1 MDRNWWQREVV
12 YQIYPRSFCDSNGDG
27 IGDIRGIVQK
37 LDYLKDLG
45 VTMLWICPIYCSP
58 MDDNGYDVAD
68 YQGIAPQFGT
78 MEDVDELIEQAG
90 RRNIKIV
97 LDLVI
102 NHTSDEHP
110 WFQQALADPS
120 SPCRDYYI
128 FKPGKDGQQPNNWRS
143 VFGGSVWEPVPGRE
157 EYYFHAF
164 GKKQPDLNWENPV
177 LRQKLYG
184 MVNWWLD
191 KGIAGFRIDAITFIK
206 KDLTWTDRPA
216 DGADGLAKCT
226 KASRNQPGIGVFL
239 HELKE
244 NTFDRH
250 QCVTIAEA
258 PGVAYEELGDFIG
271 TNGYFSMIFDFRW
284 ADLDIASGSE
294 WFKRPEWTIKDLRD
308 KIMTSQMALQKFG
321 WGANFIENHDQ
332 PRAASKYLKEAQDN
346 PDAVKTLGA
355 MYFFLRGVPF
365 IYQGQE
371 LGMVNFERESIAEF
385 NDLSSI
391 DQYDRS
397 ILEGFSP
404 EQALH
409 FVNLRSRDNARTPFP
424 WNGERYGGFSTAK
437 PWLGM
442 TQEHPACNVSA
453 QQMDSKSVLAFYKS
467 LIAFRQNG
475 PYQDCL
481 IYGDIEPLEST
492 DNVIAYRRILDG
504 TILDCY
510 FNLSGTAVEEL
521 LSPGEITPVWH
532 TQKQADTQGNTL
544 RLAPWQSVIIKVK

>member
-12 YQIYPRSFCDSNGDG
+12 YQIYPKSFCDSNGDG

-90 RRNIKIV
+90 RRDIKIV

-110 WFQQALADPS
+110 WFRQALADPS

-128 FKPGKDGQQPNNWRS
+128 FRPGKGGRQPNNWRS

-164 GKKQPDLNWENPV
+164 GKKQPDLNWENPA
-177 LRQKLYG
+177 LRQKLYD

-206 KDLTWTDRPA
+206 KDLTWADRPA

-226 KASRNQPGIGVFL
+226 KASRNQPGIGAFL

-250 QCVTIAEA
+250 SCVTIAEA

-271 TNGYFSMIFDFRW
+271 KNGYFSMIFDFRW
-284 ADLDIASGSE
+284 ADLDVASGSE
-294 WFKRPEWTIKDLRD
+294 WFKRPKWTVRDLRD

-332 PRAASKYLKEAQDN
+332 PRASSKYLKEAQDN

-397 ILEGFSP
+397 ILEGYSP

-424 WNGERYGGFSTAK
+424 WNGERYGGFSSAK

-442 TQEHPACNVSA
+442 AREYPACNVSA
-453 QQMDSKSVLAFYKS
+453 QQMDSESVLAFYKS
-467 LIAFRQNG
+467 LIAFRQSG
-475 PYQDCL
+475 PCQDCL

-492 DNVIAYRRILDG
+492 DNVIAYRRILDRM
-504 TILDCY
+504 ILDCY
-510 FNLSGTAVEEL
+510 FNLSGAAVEER
-521 LSPGEITPVWH
+521 LSSGENAPVWH
-532 TQKQADTQGNTL
+532 TQKQVNIQGNTL
-544 RLAPWQSVIIKVK
+544 RLAPWQSVMIKVN

>member
-12 YQIYPRSFCDSNGDG
+12 YQIYPKSFCDSNGDG

-78 MEDVDELIEQAG
+78 MEDVDALIEEA
-90 RRNIKIV
+90 RRRDIKIV

-164 GKKQPDLNWENPV
+164 GKKQPDLNWENPA
-177 LRQKLYG
+177 LRQKLYD

-206 KDLTWTDRPA
+206 KDLTWADRPA

-226 KASRNQPGIGVFL
+226 KASRNQPGIGAFL

-271 TNGYFSMIFDFRW
+271 KDGYFSMIFDFRW
-284 ADLDIASGSE
+284 ADLDVASGSE
-294 WFKRPEWTIKDLRD
+294 WFKRPEWTVKDLRD

-332 PRAASKYLKEAQDN
+332 PRATSKYLKDAQHN

-424 WNGERYGGFSTAK
+424 WTGERYGGFSTAK

-442 TQEHPACNVSA
+442 TQERPSCNVSA
-453 QQMDSKSVLAFYKS
+453 QQLDRESVLVFYKS
-467 LIAFRQNG
+467 LIAFRQRG

-492 DNVIAYRRILDG
+492 DNVIAYRRSLDG
-504 TILDCY
+504 TVLDCY

-521 LSPGEITPVWH
+521 LSPGEITTVWH
-532 TQKQADTQGNTL
+532 TQKQADTQDNTL
-544 RLAPWQSVIIKVK
+544 KLAPWQSVIVKVK